1 MCKTWK
7 YFEKGQ
13 TIIAYGYD
21 SYESYASY
29 IGSGKYMIFVCL
41 YALLPCPHTTCK
53 LSSDTKRAH
62 S

>member
-21 SYESYASY
+21 SYESYANY
-29 IGSGKYMIFVCL
+29 IGSAKLYDFCMFVCFAFISA
-41 YALLPCPHTTCK
+41 YHM
-53 LSSDTKRAH
+53 
-62 S
+62 